1 MTLSL
6 KRIKITFDYLSVAA
20 VCIMIILSHDS
31 RFAAAIICSVIH
43 EGGHILTIIH
53 FGCEKAQIT
62 VNLFNVT
69 IFDKERYKRSYRQDA
84 IIICM
89 GPAVNLIA
97 ALLTLPIYL
106 FSRNNFVYNLLVM
119 NVMLAVFNL
128 LPIESTDGGQ
138 LLSLILRKRLPY
150 KTSQNIMT
158 AISVVFIIPIAVIG
172 FLVLLQSQYNYTL
185 LFAAMYLIVQIL
197 VKVSNG

>member
-1 MTLSL
+1 
-6 KRIKITFDYLSVAA
+6 
-20 VCIMIILSHDS
+20 
-31 RFAAAIICSVIH
+31 
-43 EGGHILTIIH
+43 
-53 FGCEKAQIT
+53 
-62 VNLFNVT
+62 
-69 IFDKERYKRSYRQDA
+69 
-84 IIICM
+84 M

-97 ALLTLPIYL
+97 ALLILPIYL
-106 FSRNNFVYNLLVM
+106 FSRNDFVYNLLVM

-197 VKVSNG
+197 TKVSNG